1 MLKGVEAL
9 LQREDISGKIAHDGA
24 GRHIDE
30 GRNSV
35 AVLESV
41 LDMQDFVVEF
51 TDLLLQ
57 NLVVVFQPV
66 FADIVDGAL
75 VDMFQLQLQLK

>member
-1 MLKGVEAL
+1 MFKGVEAF
-9 LQREDISGKIAHDGA
+9 LQREDISKIAHDGA
-24 GRHIDE
+24 GRHLDE

-41 LDMQDFVVEF
+41 LDVQDFVVEF
-51 TDLLLQ
+51 TDLFLQ

-66 FADIVDGAL
+66 FADAEPPRGGSCC
-75 VDMFQLQLQLK
+75 

>member
-1 MLKGVEAL
+1 MFKGVEAL
-9 LQREDISGKIAHDGA
+9 LQREDISGKIAHYGA
-24 GRHIDE
+24 GRHVDE

-51 TDLLLQ
+51 TDLFLQ
-57 NLVVVFQPV
+57 NLVVVFQSV
-66 FADIVDGAL
+66 FADVVDDAL
-75 VDMFQLQLQLK
+75 VNVF